1 MTRLKYLTIITL
13 TTYLFCSY
21 AAALPEDRDKKIIGK
36 AHTTQIDANTG
47 KTVFKEDVVIR
58 QGFLSIFAD
67 EVTID
72 QNSTTEEIEYMLATG
87 DPVKFID
94 TPSSNGKQ
102 IEVKGRTIE
111 FFPLKNL
118 IITLGQAEIQ
128 MDGNSAKGE
137 RIQYNT
143 VTGVITIESEKTVN
157 STSNGE
163 QAEFI
168 LQPGTNN

>member
-1 MTRLKYLTIITL
+1 MTRLKYLSVAAL
-13 TTYLFCSY
+13 CTYLLCSY
-21 AAALPEDRDKKIIGK
+21 ATALPEDRDKRIVGK
-36 AHTTQIDANTG
+36 AHKTQIDANTG

-58 QGFLSIFAD
+58 QGLLSIFAD
-67 EVTID
+67 EVTIE

-94 TPSSNGKQ
+94 TPSSNGKI

-111 FFPLKNL
+111 FFPLQNV
-118 IITLGQAEIQ
+118 IITLGQAEIE
-128 MDGNSAKGE
+128 MEGNSARGE
-137 RIQYNT
+137 RIHYNT

-157 STSNGE
+157 SATSGE